1 MRESGSKSKDEGKS
15 KKTEHELHHDM
26 NNGALVKLVDVHK
39 TYRTGEMEVHAV
51 RGVSF
56 EIRRAEFV
64 ALMGAS
70 GSGKST
76 LMNILGCLDRPTS
89 GRYVLDGSDVSGL
102 DRDRLADIRNR
113 KIGFVFQNFNLLPR
127 TSARENVELPLVY
140 SAQFLSTAQLREK
153 ADRVLA
159 SVGLAGREDH
169 HPSQLSGGQQQRVAI
184 ARALINDPEV
194 VLADEPT
201 GNLDSRTSIEI
212 MGIFQQLNERGI
224 TIIMVT
230 HEQDIAAYAR
240 RNVVMRD
247 GVVLAER
254 VNVPIQNKM
263 RIAPTFNVA
272 FRALRRNKM
281 RSVLTA
287 LGIIIGVGAVIAMV
301 GIGNGAKAQVETQ
314 IASLGQNVIL
324 IFSGSTTSSGI
335 RTGWGGAGTLKIED
349 AEAIRREVAGV
360 LGVSEEVV
368 STTQVAAGNQN
379 WFTRVYGESAD
390 YFDIRQWPL
399 ADGAPFTP
407 QDVRSANKVC
417 VIGRTTATQVY
428 GNEDPVGQ
436 ILRIKEVPFTILG
449 VLTPKGL
456 STQGVDQDDIVI
468 MPYTS
473 AMKRVIGGTN
483 LRNISVQIGDG
494 QQVEAAQQQ
503 IISLLRQ
510 RHNIRPGRDD
520 DFTVRNQQE
529 IAEAATETSRVMTV
543 LLGAI
548 AGVSL
553 VVGGIGIM
561 NIMLVSVT
569 ERTRE
574 IGVRMAVGAHGS
586 DILTQFLIEAV
597 TLSSVGGI
605 IGIVCGIGASR
616 ILSIYAHWPTLIS
629 ISSIAIA
636 FLFSAAVG
644 VFFGFYPARK
654 AAALDPIE
662 ALRYE

>member
-1 MRESGSKSKDEGKS
+1 
-15 KKTEHELHHDM
+15 
-26 NNGALVKLVDVHK
+26 
-39 TYRTGEMEVHAV
+39 
-51 RGVSF
+51 
-56 EIRRAEFV
+56 
-64 ALMGAS
+64 
-70 GSGKST
+70 
-76 LMNILGCLDRPTS
+76 
-89 GRYVLDGSDVSGL
+89 
-102 DRDRLADIRNR
+102 
-113 KIGFVFQNFNLLPR
+113 
-127 TSARENVELPLVY
+127 
-140 SAQFLSTAQLREK
+140 
-153 ADRVLA
+153 
-159 SVGLAGREDH
+159 
-169 HPSQLSGGQQQRVAI
+169 
-184 ARALINDPEV
+184 
-194 VLADEPT
+194 
-201 GNLDSRTSIEI
+201 
-212 MGIFQQLNERGI
+212 
-224 TIIMVT
+224 
-230 HEQDIAAYAR
+230 
-240 RNVVMRD
+240 
-247 GVVLAER
+247 
-254 VNVPIQNKM
+254 M

-281 RSVLTA
+281 RSILTA

-301 GIGNGAKAQVETQ
+301 GIGNGAKAQVEAQ

-349 AEAIRREVAGV
+349 AEAIRREVPGV
-360 LGVSEEVV
+360 TGVSEEVA

-399 ADGAPFTP
+399 ADGAPFTA

-436 ILRIKEVPFTILG
+436 ILRIKEVPFTIVG

-456 STQGVDQDDIVI
+456 STQGVDQDDIVV

-473 AMKRVIGGTN
+473 AMKRVSGGTN
-483 LRNISVQIGDG
+483 LRNINVQIGEG

-597 TLSSVGGI
+597 TLSSIGGI
-605 IGIVCGIGASR
+605 IGIVCGIGASK

>member
-1 MRESGSKSKDEGKS
+1 
-15 KKTEHELHHDM
+15 
-26 NNGALVKLVDVHK
+26 
-39 TYRTGEMEVHAV
+39 
-51 RGVSF
+51 
-56 EIRRAEFV
+56 
-64 ALMGAS
+64 
-70 GSGKST
+70 
-76 LMNILGCLDRPTS
+76 
-89 GRYVLDGSDVSGL
+89 
-102 DRDRLADIRNR
+102 
-113 KIGFVFQNFNLLPR
+113 
-127 TSARENVELPLVY
+127 
-140 SAQFLSTAQLREK
+140 
-153 ADRVLA
+153 
-159 SVGLAGREDH
+159 
-169 HPSQLSGGQQQRVAI
+169 
-184 ARALINDPEV
+184 
-194 VLADEPT
+194 
-201 GNLDSRTSIEI
+201 
-212 MGIFQQLNERGI
+212 
-224 TIIMVT
+224 
-230 HEQDIAAYAR
+230 
-240 RNVVMRD
+240 
-247 GVVLAER
+247 
-254 VNVPIQNKM
+254 
-263 RIAPTFNVA
+263 
-272 FRALRRNKM
+272 M

-287 LGIIIGVGAVIAMV
+287 LGIIIGVAAVIAMV
-301 GIGNGAKAQVETQ
+301 GIGNGAKAQVEAQ

-349 AEAIRREVAGV
+349 AEAIRREVPGV
-360 LGVSEEVV
+360 VGVSEEVV

-379 WFTRVYGESAD
+379 WFTRIYGESAD

-417 VIGRTTATQVY
+417 VVGRTTATQIY

-436 ILRIKEVPFTILG
+436 ILRVKDVPFTITG

-473 AMKRVIGGTN
+473 AMKRVIGGNN
-483 LRNISVQIGDG
+483 LRNINVQIGDAR
-494 QQVEAAQQQ
+494 QVEAAQQQ

-529 IAEAATETSRVMTV
+529 IAEAATATSRVMTL

-574 IGVRMAVGAHGS
+574 IGVRMAVGARGD

-597 TLSSVGGI
+597 TLSSVGGV

-616 ILSIYAHWPTLIS
+616 ILSAYAHWPTLIS
-629 ISSIAIA
+629 LSSILIA

-644 VFFGFYPARK
+644 VFFGFYPARQ
-654 AAALDPIE
+654 AARLDPIE

>member
-1 MRESGSKSKDEGKS
+1 
-15 KKTEHELHHDM
+15 
-26 NNGALVKLVDVHK
+26 
-39 TYRTGEMEVHAV
+39 
-51 RGVSF
+51 
-56 EIRRAEFV
+56 
-64 ALMGAS
+64 
-70 GSGKST
+70 
-76 LMNILGCLDRPTS
+76 
-89 GRYVLDGSDVSGL
+89 
-102 DRDRLADIRNR
+102 
-113 KIGFVFQNFNLLPR
+113 
-127 TSARENVELPLVY
+127 
-140 SAQFLSTAQLREK
+140 
-153 ADRVLA
+153 
-159 SVGLAGREDH
+159 
-169 HPSQLSGGQQQRVAI
+169 
-184 ARALINDPEV
+184 
-194 VLADEPT
+194 
-201 GNLDSRTSIEI
+201 
-212 MGIFQQLNERGI
+212 
-224 TIIMVT
+224 
-230 HEQDIAAYAR
+230 
-240 RNVVMRD
+240 
-247 GVVLAER
+247 
-254 VNVPIQNKM
+254 M

-272 FRALRRNKM
+272 LRALRRNKM

-301 GIGNGAKAQVETQ
+301 GIGNGAKAQVEAQ

-349 AEAIRREVAGV
+349 AEAIRREVPGV
-360 LGVSEEVV
+360 IGVSEEVV

-379 WFTRVYGESAD
+379 WFTRIYGESAD

-417 VIGRTTATQVY
+417 VIGRTTATQIY
-428 GNEDPVGQ
+428 GNENPIGQ
-436 ILRIKEVPFTILG
+436 ILRIKEVPFTVTG

-473 AMKRVIGGTN
+473 AMKRVIGGTT
-483 LRNISVQIGDG
+483 LRNINVQIGDA
-494 QQVEAAQQQ
+494 QQLEAAQQQ

-529 IAEAATETSRVMTV
+529 IAEAATATSRVMTL

-597 TLSSVGGI
+597 TLSSVGGV
-605 IGIVCGIGASR
+605 IGIICGIGASK
-616 ILSIYAHWPTLIS
+616 ILSAYAHWPTLIS
-629 ISSIAIA
+629 VSSIAIA
-636 FLFSAAVG
+636 FLFAAAVG
-644 VFFGFYPARK
+644 IFFGFYPARK

>member
-1 MRESGSKSKDEGKS
+1 
-15 KKTEHELHHDM
+15 
-26 NNGALVKLVDVHK
+26 
-39 TYRTGEMEVHAV
+39 
-51 RGVSF
+51 
-56 EIRRAEFV
+56 
-64 ALMGAS
+64 
-70 GSGKST
+70 
-76 LMNILGCLDRPTS
+76 
-89 GRYVLDGSDVSGL
+89 
-102 DRDRLADIRNR
+102 
-113 KIGFVFQNFNLLPR
+113 
-127 TSARENVELPLVY
+127 
-140 SAQFLSTAQLREK
+140 
-153 ADRVLA
+153 
-159 SVGLAGREDH
+159 
-169 HPSQLSGGQQQRVAI
+169 
-184 ARALINDPEV
+184 
-194 VLADEPT
+194 
-201 GNLDSRTSIEI
+201 
-212 MGIFQQLNERGI
+212 
-224 TIIMVT
+224 
-230 HEQDIAAYAR
+230 
-240 RNVVMRD
+240 
-247 GVVLAER
+247 
-254 VNVPIQNKM
+254 M

-272 FRALRRNKM
+272 LRALRRNKM

-301 GIGNGAKAQVETQ
+301 GIGNGAKAQVEAQ

-349 AEAIRREVAGV
+349 AEAIRREVPGV
-360 LGVSEEVV
+360 IGVSEEVV

-379 WFTRVYGESAD
+379 WFTRIFGESAD

-399 ADGAPFTP
+399 ADGAPFTA

-417 VIGRTTATQVY
+417 VIGRTTATQIY
-428 GNEDPVGQ
+428 GNENPIGQ
-436 ILRIKEVPFTILG
+436 ILRIKNVPFTITG

-456 STQGVDQDDIVI
+456 SPQGVDQDDIVV

-473 AMKRVIGGTN
+473 AMKRVIGGTT
-483 LRNISVQIGDG
+483 LRNINVQIGDPG
-494 QQVEAAQQQ
+494 QIPAAQQQ
-503 IISLLRQ
+503 IINLLRQ

-520 DFTVRNQQE
+520 DFTVRTQQE
-529 IAEAATETSRVMTV
+529 IAEAATATSKVMTV

-553 VVGGIGIM
+553 LVGGIGIM

-574 IGVRMAVGAHGS
+574 IGVRMAVGARGT

-605 IGIVCGIGASR
+605 IGIVCGIGASSL
-616 ILSIYAHWPTLIS
+616 LSIYAHWPTLIS
-629 ISSIAIA
+629 IASIAIA

>member
-1 MRESGSKSKDEGKS
+1 MRVGS
-15 KKTEHELHHDM
+15 TV
-26 NNGALVKLVDVHK
+26 N
-39 TYRTGEMEVHAV
+39 
-51 RGVSF
+51 
-56 EIRRAEFV
+56 V
-64 ALMGAS
+64 AL
-70 GSGKST
+70 
-76 LMNILGCLDRPTS
+76 
-89 GRYVLDGSDVSGL
+89 
-102 DRDRLADIRNR
+102 
-113 KIGFVFQNFNLLPR
+113 
-127 TSARENVELPLVY
+127 
-140 SAQFLSTAQLREK
+140 
-153 ADRVLA
+153 
-159 SVGLAGREDH
+159 
-169 HPSQLSGGQQQRVAI
+169 
-184 ARALINDPEV
+184 
-194 VLADEPT
+194 
-201 GNLDSRTSIEI
+201 
-212 MGIFQQLNERGI
+212 
-224 TIIMVT
+224 
-230 HEQDIAAYAR
+230 
-240 RNVVMRD
+240 
-247 GVVLAER
+247 
-254 VNVPIQNKM
+254 
-263 RIAPTFNVA
+263 
-272 FRALRRNKM
+272 RALRRNKM

-301 GIGNGAKAQVETQ
+301 GIGNGAKSQVEAQ

-335 RTGWGGAGTLKIED
+335 RTGWGSAGTLKIED
-349 AEAIRREVAGV
+349 AEAIRREVPDV
-360 LGVSEEVV
+360 IGVSEEVV

-379 WFTRVYGESAD
+379 WFTRIYGESAD

-399 ADGAPFTP
+399 ADGAPFTA

-417 VIGRTTATQVY
+417 VIGRTTATQIY
-428 GNEDPVGQ
+428 GNENPIGQ
-436 ILRIKEVPFTILG
+436 ILRIKEVPFTVTG

-473 AMKRVIGGTN
+473 AMKRVIGGTT
-483 LRNISVQIGDG
+483 LRNINVQIGDA
-494 QQVEAAQQQ
+494 QQLEAAQQQ
-503 IISLLRQ
+503 IISLLQQ

-529 IAEAATETSRVMTV
+529 IAEAATATSRVMTL

-597 TLSSVGGI
+597 TLSSVGGV
-605 IGIVCGIGASR
+605 IGIICGIGASK
-616 ILSIYAHWPTLIS
+616 ILSAYAHWPTLIS
-629 ISSIAIA
+629 VSSIAIA
-636 FLFSAAVG
+636 FLFAAAVG
-644 VFFGFYPARK
+644 IFFGFYPARK

>member
-1 MRESGSKSKDEGKS
+1 
-15 KKTEHELHHDM
+15 
-26 NNGALVKLVDVHK
+26 
-39 TYRTGEMEVHAV
+39 
-51 RGVSF
+51 
-56 EIRRAEFV
+56 
-64 ALMGAS
+64 
-70 GSGKST
+70 
-76 LMNILGCLDRPTS
+76 
-89 GRYVLDGSDVSGL
+89 
-102 DRDRLADIRNR
+102 
-113 KIGFVFQNFNLLPR
+113 
-127 TSARENVELPLVY
+127 
-140 SAQFLSTAQLREK
+140 
-153 ADRVLA
+153 
-159 SVGLAGREDH
+159 
-169 HPSQLSGGQQQRVAI
+169 
-184 ARALINDPEV
+184 
-194 VLADEPT
+194 
-201 GNLDSRTSIEI
+201 
-212 MGIFQQLNERGI
+212 
-224 TIIMVT
+224 
-230 HEQDIAAYAR
+230 
-240 RNVVMRD
+240 
-247 GVVLAER
+247 
-254 VNVPIQNKM
+254 M

-368 STTQVAAGNQN
+368 STTQVAANQN

>member
-1 MRESGSKSKDEGKS
+1 
-15 KKTEHELHHDM
+15 
-26 NNGALVKLVDVHK
+26 
-39 TYRTGEMEVHAV
+39 
-51 RGVSF
+51 
-56 EIRRAEFV
+56 
-64 ALMGAS
+64 
-70 GSGKST
+70 
-76 LMNILGCLDRPTS
+76 
-89 GRYVLDGSDVSGL
+89 
-102 DRDRLADIRNR
+102 
-113 KIGFVFQNFNLLPR
+113 
-127 TSARENVELPLVY
+127 
-140 SAQFLSTAQLREK
+140 
-153 ADRVLA
+153 
-159 SVGLAGREDH
+159 
-169 HPSQLSGGQQQRVAI
+169 
-184 ARALINDPEV
+184 
-194 VLADEPT
+194 
-201 GNLDSRTSIEI
+201 
-212 MGIFQQLNERGI
+212 
-224 TIIMVT
+224 
-230 HEQDIAAYAR
+230 
-240 RNVVMRD
+240 
-247 GVVLAER
+247 
-254 VNVPIQNKM
+254 M

-272 FRALRRNKM
+272 LRALRRNKL

-301 GIGNGAKAQVETQ
+301 GIGNGAKAQVEAQ

-324 IFSGSTTSSGI
+324 IFSGSTTSS
-335 RTGWGGAGTLKIED
+335 TLRIED
-349 AEAIRREVAGV
+349 AEAIRREVPGV
-360 LGVSEEVV
+360 IGVSEEVV

-379 WFTRVYGESAD
+379 WFTRIYGESAD

-399 ADGAPFTP
+399 ADGAPFTS

-417 VIGRTTATQVY
+417 VIGRTTASQIY
-428 GNEDPVGQ
+428 GNENPIGQ
-436 ILRIKEVPFTILG
+436 ILRIKEVPFTITG
-449 VLTPKGL
+449 MLTPKGL

-483 LRNISVQIGDG
+483 LRNINVQIADP
-494 QQVEAAQQQ
+494 QQLEAAQQQ
-503 IISLLRQ
+503 IVSLLRQ

-529 IAEAATETSRVMTV
+529 IAQAATATSRVMTL

-574 IGVRMAVGAHGS
+574 IGVRMAVGAHGN

-597 TLSSVGGI
+597 TLSSVGGV
-605 IGIVCGIGASR
+605 IGIICGIGASKA
-616 ILSIYAHWPTLIS
+616 LSAYANWPTLIS
-629 ISSIAIA
+629 ISSVAIA

-644 VFFGFYPARK
+644 IFFGFYPARK